1 MQDITYKSF
10 AFCSASSNLLSLW
23 LIPPEQDQYE
33 FPSDENYINFI
44 CVHNLPFEMLLC
56 VCCSNIVAANTIVPQ
71 FSILAL
77 SISIKNTPYKM
88 LANNNIE

>member
-1 MQDITYKSF
+1 MR
-10 AFCSASSNLLSLW
+10 

-44 CVHNLPFEMLLC
+44 WVHNLPFEMLLC
-56 VCCSNIVAANTIVPQ
+56 VGCSNVATNTIVPQ

-88 LANNNIE
+88 LVTNNIE

>member
-1 MQDITYKSF
+1 MNFLQMKTTYIK
-10 AFCSASSNLLSLW
+10 
-23 LIPPEQDQYE
+23 
-33 FPSDENYINFI
+33 FI
-44 CVHNLPFEMLLC
+44 CVRNLPFEMLLC

-88 LANNNIE
+88 LANNNIEKHYITSD